1 MSRKK
6 IKKVDRELLRQ
17 ARRDKRAQ
25 CRQARLQEKNS
36 GPTADAAK
44 TQLIRDRLETL
55 GCTETQI
62 QRHLTSGKLPGPSV
76 VSSGRLRP
84 LPQFQAQCSRWK
96 LPSGV

>member
-6 IKKVDRELLRQ
+6 IKKVDRELLGQ

-25 CRQARLQEKNS
+25 RRQARLQEKNS
-36 GPTADAAK
+36 GPTADAVK

-62 QRHLTSGKLPGPSV
+62 QRHLTSAKLPGPSV
-76 VSSGRLRP
+76 DHPEVESSVEIL
-84 LPQFQAQCSRWK
+84 F
-96 LPSGV
+96 V